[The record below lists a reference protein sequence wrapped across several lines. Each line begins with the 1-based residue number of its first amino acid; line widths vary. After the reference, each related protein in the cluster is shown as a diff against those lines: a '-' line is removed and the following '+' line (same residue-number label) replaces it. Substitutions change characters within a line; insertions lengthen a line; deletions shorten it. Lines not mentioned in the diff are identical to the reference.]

1 MKLSLAFS
9 LISLAGFGVAI
20 ASTLGLPHPAIAEPA
35 GLQGSYVGVTVD
47 SNQTSDLMQS
57 MLDADAW
64 GGMSA
69 WSPADLWKEALTT
82 GGPLGDKTS
91 ADPAT
96 ASSQFQGR
104 YDLPNS
110 PLSARGSVFFVNKD
124 VKAVMPMLSY
134 DLPVAN
140 STNVY
145 AGAGYAFV
153 KNPGTPL
160 GDRDGVVLTTGVEA
174 GVGDG
179 LVIYGDAKLHL
190 NRDRTDKESPV
201 KLQVGAGYR
210 F

>member
-1 MKLSLAFS
+1 MKLFLAS
-9 LISLAGFGVAI
+9 VLIPLTGASIAI
-20 ASTLGLPHPAIAEPA
+20 GPLSSAPAIAQPT
-35 GLQGSYVGVTVD
+35 GLEGSYVGITVD
-47 SNQTSDLMQS
+47 SNQTNTLLQS

-69 WSPADLWKEALTT
+69 WSPADLWKEAVTT
-82 GGPLGDKTS
+82 GNPLSNQTS
-91 ADPAT
+91 PKSEAPT
-96 ASSQFQGR
+96 TQVQGR
-104 YDLPNS
+104 LDLPNS
-110 PLSARGSVFFVNKD
+110 PLSARGSVFFVDKD

-140 STNVY
+140 GTNVY

-153 KNPGTPL
+153 KTPGTPL

-179 LVIYGDAKLHL
+179 LVIYGDAKLRL
-190 NRDRTDKESPV
+190 NRDRADTNAPV
-201 KLQVGAGYR
+201 RLQVGAGYR

>member
-1 MKLSLAFS
+1 MKLSSALS
-9 LISLAGFGVAI
+9 LISLAGFGIAI
-20 ASTLGLPHPAIAEPA
+20 ASTLGLPHPAIAQPA

-64 GGMSA
+64 GGMPA
-69 WSPADLWKEALTT
+69 WSPADLWKEALTP
-82 GGPLGDKTS
+82 GSPLGDKTS
-91 ADPAT
+91 ADPAV
-96 ASSQFQGR
+96 AASQFQGR

-124 VKAVMPMLSY
+124 VKAVMPTLSY

-190 NRDRTDKESPV
+190 NRDRTDKDSPV